1 MCGIV
6 GFMGGENYSGTGG
19 VHNILK
25 NMSNAIVSRGP
36 DDCGIWSDNTYVGL
50 AHRRLSILDLSP
62 AGHQPMHSFSERF
75 VMVYNGEIYNHLDLR
90 NELKESGRKI
100 EWKGHS
106 DTETL
111 LSGFAIW
118 GIKQTINRCV
128 GMFAFAV
135 WDKYEKK
142 LTLGRDRIGEKPLYF
157 GWQGSGT
164 SSSFLFSSELK
175 SLKHHPAFSGD
186 INRDSL
192 SLLMRHNYIPAPHSI
207 YQGIHK
213 LLPGYLMTVS
223 LKNKKPVFYQYWS
236 LVEKASSQINNPFTG
251 TDEEAKNMLEKL
263 LASSVKKQ
271 MISDVPLGAF
281 LSGGVDSSIIVAL
294 MQSQSSKPIKT
305 FSIGF
310 DEKNYN
316 EANYAKAVASHLN
329 TDHTE
334 LYVDSQQALNV
345 IPKLNSLYCEPF
357 ADSSQIPT
365 YLVSELAKKKVS
377 VCLTGDGGDEV
388 FGGYNRYILTSNLWN
403 RISKV
408 PIPMKKSL
416 SFGINSISPSGWNM
430 ALDSLQKFFP
440 EKYKMNNIGE
450 KLHKGSR
457 VLSSKSVDEL
467 YFRLVS
473 NWDPQDIIIG
483 VNEPETILAI
493 NNPEFDNLDNIQ
505 KMMAKDTLTYLPDDI
520 QVKVDRATMG
530 VSLEGRAP
538 FLDHKLIEFSW
549 SLPLHLK
556 IRNGTGKWLLRE
568 VLYRHVPKSLIER
581 PKMGFGIPIDS
592 WLRGPLRD
600 WAEDLLDENRLSKE
614 GYFNPRPIRKRWEEH
629 LSGKFN
635 WQNELWGILIFQS
648 WLAEQYI
655 NKEISL

>member
-6 GFMGGENYSGTGG
+6 GFLGGENYSGAGG
-19 VHNILK
+19 VQNILK

-36 DDCGIWSDNTYVGL
+36 DDCGLWSDNTSVGL

-90 NELKESGRKI
+90 NELKESGRNI

-135 WDKYEKK
+135 WDKYKK
-142 LTLGRDRIGEKPLYF
+142 QLTLGRDRIGEKPLYF
-157 GWQGSGT
+157 GWQGSGS

-175 SLKHHPAFSGD
+175 SLKYHPAFSGD
-186 INRDSL
+186 INRDAL

-223 LKNKKPVFYQYWS
+223 IKNKKPIYYQYWS
-236 LVEKASSQINNPFTG
+236 LAQKASTQINNPFTG
-251 TDEEAKNMLEKL
+251 TDEEAKNMLEEMI
-263 LASSVKKQ
+263 ASAVKKQ

-316 EANYAKAVASHLN
+316 EANYAKAVANHLD

-365 YLVSELAKKKVS
+365 FLVSELAKKKVS

-403 RISKV
+403 KISKI
-408 PIPMKKSL
+408 PILMRKSL
-416 SFGINSISPSGWNM
+416 STGINSISPSGWNM
-430 ALDSLQKFFP
+430 ALNSLQQFFP
-440 EKYKMNNIGE
+440 DKYKMNNIGE

-457 VLSSKSVDEL
+457 VLASKSVDEL
-467 YFRLVS
+467 YFGLVS
-473 NWDPQDIIIG
+473 NWNPKEIIIG
-483 VNEPETILAI
+483 ANEPKTILAI
-493 NNPEFDNLDNIQ
+493 DNPEFENFDNIQ
-505 KMMAKDTLTYLPDDI
+505 KMMVKDTLTYLPDDI

-538 FLDHKLIEFSW
+538 FLDHRLIEFSW

-556 IRNGTGKWLLRE
+556 IRNGTGKWLLRQ

-600 WAEDLLDENRLSKE
+600 WAEDLLDENRLLQE

-648 WLAEQYI
+648 WLAEQNI
-655 NKEISL
+655 NKEITL